1 MFFQFVYLKS
11 HAVVYNLISSL
22 SLQLWDRPAGR
33 SSLFFIQASLGLV
46 FLVAGLTRVFPLELS
61 DAACFPAL
69 DVEGPHPGIVL
80 GENYRQG
87 LPMNHEENPGLLQ
100 VSDPCFQE
108 FNSQT
113 VAMFFFYFKLL
124 IKFESIYLPSVL
136 VDLLTCRWSPW
147 SRSLATSG
155 GSTRQQFWQGQS
167 TGSLLSRMDSPIAV
181 RSFH

>member
-1 MFFQFVYLKS
+1 M
-11 HAVVYNLISSL
+11 YNLISSL

-46 FLVAGLTRVFPLELS
+46 FLVAELTRVFPLELS

-80 GENYRQG
+80 GEDYRQG

-113 VAMFFFYFKLL
+113 VAMSFFYFKLL

-136 VDLLTCRWSPW
+136 VDLLTCGIRDDVGRAGGDSITIKSPTCP
-147 SRSLATSG
+147 SSHSGLFFLTSIELPEQVELS
-155 GSTRQQFWQGQS
+155 GSDDDICNNYS
-167 TGSLLSRMDSPIAV
+167 NI
-181 RSFH
+181 